1 MEIITNYV
9 RTDNRKKII
18 CFYGKRESFRSRQR
32 SKKMN
37 GKKCQSLKFVS
48 YKEMLKEIKKGN
60 TEKVV
65 GPYHFDTISK
75 L

>member
-1 MEIITNYV
+1 METVVNYV
-9 RTDNRKKII
+9 RTDNSKKII
-18 CFYGKRESFRSRQR
+18 CFYGKRESFRCRQR
-32 SKKMN
+32 SRKMN

-65 GPYHFDTISK
+65 GPYHFDTMSK

>member
-1 MEIITNYV
+1 METVTNYV
-9 RTDNRKKII
+9 RTTNSKKII
-18 CFYGKRESFRSRQR
+18 CFYGKRESFRCRQR
-32 SKKMN
+32 TRMCDGTKPL
-37 GKKCQSLKFVS
+37 SLKFVS

-65 GPYHFDTISK
+65 GPYHFDTMSK